1 MARIWRMANNVRS
14 SIDAGEY
21 KDFNLAKGGV
31 LPLAKL
37 TALAEALAS
46 ELEQALLN
54 ESKERPS
61 THSAP
66 LTE

>member
-31 LPLAKL
+31 LPLA
-37 TALAEALAS
+37 
-46 ELEQALLN
+46 QAHGARRARAGRRGARLRARTGAV
-54 ESKERPS
+54 E
-61 THSAP
+61 
-66 LTE
+66 